1 MNYNPAENTPKIKR
15 ETKNK
20 IKIEME
26 RTPLLERLR
35 SKYING
41 AFVGN
46 LLWYAFR
53 LLFLIGVSYVILFPF
68 FAKITSSF
76 MSAEDFVDVTVQLL
90 PKYPT
95 LETYKAIIVDNGYF
109 TAVFNTLLLA
119 GSCAIIQTFICSL
132 VAYGFA
138 KFKFK
143 GNNLIFLLVIFTMV
157 VPHAT
162 VEFSMYLHFHYFD
175 VLGIFNFLGGGVIDA
190 IQVLEDPYI
199 NLLNSYWPLW
209 ILSLTA
215 LGFKNGLYIF
225 MLRQFFKNVPDELE
239 ESAYIDGSGVFRTYI
254 QIILPLSGAM
264 LITVFMFA
272 FSWQW
277 MDNFYINMFFT
288 SNGPKLMDSI
298 IKIPKSLN
306 TNYAGQVL
314 YESAINNTAGLM
326 IIFPLLI
333 MYLFGQKYIVQ
344 GIERSGITG

>member
-1 MNYNPAENTPKIKR
+1 MNYNPADNAPKIKK
-15 ETKNK
+15 ESKNK

-35 SKYING
+35 GKYLNG
-41 AFVGN
+41 AFYGK
-46 LLWYAFR
+46 LFWFLFR
-53 LLFLIGVSYVILFPF
+53 FLFLIGVSYVILFPF

-109 TAVFNTLLLA
+109 EAVFNTLILA

-143 GNNLIFLLVIFTMV
+143 GNGILFLIVIFTMI

-162 VEFSMYLHFHYFD
+162 IEFSMYLKFRYFD
-175 VLGIFNFLGGGVIDA
+175 VLWIGELLGPN
-190 IQVLEDPYI
+190 VLGLMEEPYF
-199 NLLNSYWPLW
+199 NLLNTYWPMW
-209 ILSLTA
+209 IMSLTA

-225 MLRQFFKNVPDELE
+225 MLRQFFKGVPDELE
-239 ESAYIDGSGVFRTYI
+239 ESAYIDGSGTFRTYM

-264 LITVFMFA
+264 LVTVFMFA

-277 MDNFYINMFFT
+277 MDNFYIDMFFT
-288 SNGPKLMDSI
+288 SNGPSLMDSI
-298 IKIPKSLN
+298 IKIPKSLD
-306 TNYAGQVL
+306 TNYAGQSL
-314 YESAINNTAGLM
+314 YESAIKNTAGLM
-326 IIFPLLI
+326 IIIPLLV
-333 MYLFGQKYIVQ
+333 MYIFGQKYIVQ

>member
-1 MNYNPAENTPKIKR
+1 MNNATSNSPKIKR

-35 SKYING
+35 GKFVNG

-46 LLWYAFR
+46 ILWYIFR

-95 LETYKAIIVDNGYF
+95 LETYKAIIVDNQYF
-109 TAVFNTLLLA
+109 TAVFNTLILA
-119 GSCAIIQTFICSL
+119 GSCALIQTFICSL

-143 GNNLIFLLVIFTMV
+143 GNNLLFLLVIFTMV

-162 VEFSMYLHFHYFD
+162 VEFSMYLHFRYFD
-175 VLGIFNFLGGGVIDA
+175 VLGIFNFLGGGLIDV

-199 NLLNSYWPLW
+199 NLLNTYWPLW

-225 MLRQFFKNVPDELE
+225 MLRQFFKGVPDELE
-239 ESAYIDGSGVFRTYI
+239 ESAYIDGSGVFRTYL

-277 MDNFYINMFFT
+277 MDNFYIDMFFA

-333 MYLFGQKYIVQ
+333 MYIFGQKYIVQ

>member
-1 MNYNPAENTPKIKR
+1 MNYNPADNAPKIKK

-20 IKIEME
+20 IKIDME
-26 RTPLLERLR
+26 RAPLHERLR
-35 SKYING
+35 AKFVNG
-41 AFVGN
+41 AFFGN
-46 LLWYAFR
+46 ILWYAFR

-95 LETYKAIIVDNGYF
+95 LATYKAIIVDNGYF
-109 TAVFNTLLLA
+109 EAIFNTLILA

-143 GNNLIFLLVIFTMV
+143 GNGILFLLVIFTMV

-162 VEFSMYLHFHYFD
+162 IEFSMYLKFRYFD
-175 VLGIFNFLGGGVIDA
+175 VLWIGELLGPNMIG
-190 IQVLEDPYI
+190 VLEEPYF
-199 NLLNSYWPLW
+199 NLLNTYWPMW
-209 ILSLTA
+209 IMSLTA

-225 MLRQFFKNVPDELE
+225 MLRQFFKGVPDELE
-239 ESAYIDGSGVFRTYI
+239 ESAYIDGSGTFRTYM

-277 MDNFYINMFFT
+277 MDNFYIDMFFT
-288 SNGPKLMDSI
+288 NNGPALMDSI
-298 IKIPKSLN
+298 IKIPKSLD
-306 TNYAGQVL
+306 TNYAGQAL
-314 YESAINNTAGLM
+314 YESAIKNTAGLM
-326 IIFPLLI
+326 IIIPLLI
-333 MYLFGQKYIVQ
+333 MYIFGQKYIVQ

>member
-1 MNYNPAENTPKIKR
+1 MNYNPAENTPKIKK
-15 ETKNK
+15 ESKNK

-35 SKYING
+35 GKFVNG
-41 AFVGN
+41 AFYGN
-46 LLWYAFR
+46 LLWYIFR
-53 LLFLIGVSYVILFPF
+53 FMFLIGISYVILFPF

-109 TAVFNTLLLA
+109 TALFNTLILA
-119 GSCAIIQTFICSL
+119 GTCALIQTFICSL

-138 KFKFK
+138 KFKFR
-143 GNNLIFLLVIFTMV
+143 GNGILFAIVILTMV
-157 VPHAT
+157 IPHAT
-162 VEFSMYLHFHYFD
+162 VELSMYMKFRYFD
-175 VLGIFNFLGGGVIDA
+175 VLGLAKLLGPDMIGV
-190 IQVLEDPYI
+190 LKEPYF

-209 ILSLTA
+209 IMSLTA

-225 MLRQFFKNVPDELE
+225 MLRQFFKGVPDELE
-239 ESAYIDGSGVFRTYI
+239 ESAYIDGSGTFRTYV

-277 MDNFYINMFFT
+277 MDNFYVDMLFT
-288 SNGPKLMDSI
+288 NNGPKLIESI
-298 IKIPKSLN
+298 IAIPKSLN
-306 TNYAGQVL
+306 TNYAGQAM
-314 YESAINNTAGLM
+314 YESAIRNTAGLM
-326 IIFPLLI
+326 IIFPLLV
-333 MYLFGQKYIVQ
+333 MYIFGQKYIVQ